1 MTLITTEKLLRIA
14 PNLPLARAE
23 VKVRAMNELLPQ
35 YEIDILDEFEE
46 YLANVL
52 HETGGFRLRE
62 ESLNYR
68 PDRLVAIWPRRF
80 SLTPAPGRKLAAD
93 FARNPRKLANEVY
106 NGRMGNRPG
115 SNDGWDFRG
124 GGDPQLTGRETYTLF
139 TADSNRRFGTN
150 LTAQQWAERVRTDD
164 YWSTAAGGWF
174 FKWKGLH
181 TLAVSDNIV
190 ELRRRWN
197 GGLIGLD
204 DVNDWLEKCKKF
216 L

>member
-1 MTLITTEKLLRIA
+1 MTLITVDKLLRIV
-14 PNLPLARAE
+14 PNLAPARAE
-23 VKVRAMNELLPQ
+23 VKVKAMNELLPQ
-35 YEIDILDEFEE
+35 YGIDILDEFED

-68 PDRLVAIWPRRF
+68 ADRLVAIWPSRF
-80 SLTPAPGRKLAAD
+80 TLTARPGRKLASE
-93 FARNPRKLANEVY
+93 FANNPRKLANEVY
-106 NGRMGNRPG
+106 NGRMGNRVG

-139 TADSNRRFGTN
+139 TADSNRRFGTS

-174 FKWKGLH
+174 FQWKGLH
-181 TLAVSDNIV
+181 ALAVSDNV
-190 ELRRRWN
+190 TALRKRWN

-204 DVNDWLEKCKKF
+204 DVNHWLEKCKQH